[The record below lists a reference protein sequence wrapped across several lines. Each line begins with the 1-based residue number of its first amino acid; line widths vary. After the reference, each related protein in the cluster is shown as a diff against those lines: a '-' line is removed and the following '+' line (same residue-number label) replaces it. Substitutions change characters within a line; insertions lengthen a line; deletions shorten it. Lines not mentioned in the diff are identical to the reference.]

1 MEMFKKNVE
10 KLLVSLE
17 QAQNEKN
24 SKKVAKYYLKIGKAY
39 KKQGKVSKAIYYLNR
54 FDNLVGGDNGLYA
67 KFEKQDD
74 KVMGWIAELEVEQEP
89 YEKTIQEQVL
99 EKSEDLNVLQKMQWM
114 LLTMSRFCVLFQHIS
129 NLPDFEGFGKLD
141 KMVDHF
147 AKGLYGELDEDKEWE
162 ISDYGDYMDEVF
174 DSSLMSDYTQKVE
187 IPNQESFV
195 LADLESGDVGTF
207 YFTTAFDA
215 LQSFIFDE
223 LDEEDLD
230 MEFVACGILADYYY
244 RTCDVD
250 IKDERKIQE
259 ETERIFSDYD
269 FVKEEPDMER
279 FQERIE
285 KYKKIMLI

>member
-1 MEMFKKNVE
+1 MKMFKQDLE
-10 KLLVSLE
+10 KLLVLLE
-17 QAQNEKN
+17 HAQAEKKF
-24 SKKVAKYYLKIGKAY
+24 KKVAKYYLKIGKAY

-74 KVMGWIAELEVEQEP
+74 KAMGWIAELEVEQEP

-99 EKSEDLNVLQKMQWM
+99 EKSEDLNALQKMQWM

-129 NLPDFEGFGKLD
+129 NLPDFEGLGKLNE
-141 KMVDHF
+141 MVTYF
-147 AKGLYGELDEDKEWE
+147 TEGLYGEVDEDKEWE
-162 ISDYGDYMDEVF
+162 ISDYGDYIDEIF

-187 IPNQESFV
+187 IQNQESFV
-195 LADLESGDVGTF
+195 PADLESGDVGTF
-207 YFTTAFDA
+207 YFTMAFGA

-223 LDEEDLD
+223 LDEEDID

-244 RTCDVD
+244 RTSDVD

-269 FVKEEPDMER
+269 FVKEEPSKEK
-279 FQERIE
+279 FLERIG

>member
-1 MEMFKKNVE
+1 MFKQDLE
-10 KLLVSLE
+10 KLLVLLE
-17 QAQNEKN
+17 QAQAEKKF
-24 SKKVAKYYLKIGKAY
+24 KKVAKYYLKIGKAY
-39 KKQGKVSKAIYYLNR
+39 KKQGKVLKAIYYLNR
-54 FDNLVGGDNGLYA
+54 SSCLYGKLKQHYEVDNWV
-67 KFEKQDD
+67 E
-74 KVMGWIAELEVEQEP
+74 ELENEQEP
-89 YEKTIQEQVL
+89 YEKKIQRQVV
-99 EKSEDLNVLQKMQWM
+99 EKSSDLNTLQKMQWM

-141 KMVDHF
+141 NMIDYF
-147 AKGLYGELDEDKEWE
+147 ARGLYGKPDGDKEYE
-162 ISDYGDYMDEVF
+162 IYDYGEYINEVF
-174 DSSLMSDYTQKVE
+174 LSWVLYDYTKKVD
-187 IPNQESFV
+187 IPNQEAFLPV
-195 LADLESGDVGTF
+195 DLESVEF
-207 YFTTAFDA
+207 YFTMAFGA

-269 FVKEEPDMER
+269 FVKEEPDKEK
-279 FQERIE
+279 FLERIG

>member
-1 MEMFKKNVE
+1 MFKKNVE

-17 QAQNEKN
+17 LAQEKKDYE
-24 SKKVAKYYLKIGKAY
+24 SVAKYYLEIGEAY
-39 KKQGKVSKAIYYLNR
+39 KKEGKVSKAIYYLNR
-54 FDNLVGGDNGLYA
+54 SSCLYVKLKQQYKVDNWV
-67 KFEKQDD
+67 E
-74 KVMGWIAELEVEQEP
+74 ELENEQEP

-141 KMVDHF
+141 NMIDYF
-147 AKGLYGELDEDKEWE
+147 ARGLYWKPDGDKEYE
-162 ISDYGDYMDEVF
+162 INDYGEYINEVF
-174 DSSLMSDYTQKVE
+174 LSLVMNDYTKKVD

-195 LADLESGDVGTF
+195 PADLEMGNFETY
-207 YFTTAFDA
+207 YFIAAFVN
-215 LQSFIFDE
+215 LQSYIFDK

-230 MEFVACGILADYYY
+230 MDIQFVANGILADYYY
-244 RTCDVD
+244 RTTDVD
-250 IKDERKIQE
+250 IEEERKIQE

-269 FVKEEPDMER
+269 FVKEEPDKER
-279 FQERIE
+279 FLERIE